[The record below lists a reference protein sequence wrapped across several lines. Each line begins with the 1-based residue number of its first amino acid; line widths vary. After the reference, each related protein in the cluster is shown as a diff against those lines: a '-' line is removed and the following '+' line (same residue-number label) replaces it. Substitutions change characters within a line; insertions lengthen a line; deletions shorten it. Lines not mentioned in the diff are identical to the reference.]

1 MKIASAEFVVGVTTL
16 NHLPVTNLPE
26 FVFLG
31 RSNVGKSS
39 LINALSNKKNLAR
52 SSGTPGK
59 TRELNYYLINDSL
72 YFVDLPGF
80 GYAKAPEQLRASW
93 GKFIE
98 QYLQTRKQI
107 KLAFHL
113 MDARHEPTELD
124 KALVGWLDFYKIPF
138 VVILTKADK
147 LARSKITNFV
157 KNAEEVFSTY
167 SSCRNVVPFSS
178 FTGDGK
184 SDVLKIISS
193 LLDSRKIP
201 S

>member
-52 SSGTPGK
+52 ASGTPGK
-59 TRELNYYLINDSL
+59 TRELNYYLINDTL

-157 KNAEEVFSTY
+157 KNAEEVFSAY
-167 SSCRNVVPFSS
+167 SSCRTVVPFSS

-184 SDVLKIISS
+184 AEVLKIISS
-193 LLDSRKIP
+193 LLDSKKMP

>member
-1 MKIASAEFVVGVTTL
+1 MKITSAEFVVGVTTL

-39 LINALSNKKNLAR
+39 LINALTNRKNLAR
-52 SSGTPGK
+52 SSSTPGK
-59 TRELNYYLINDSL
+59 TRELNYYLINNSL

-113 MDARHEPTELD
+113 MDSRHEPTELD

-138 VVILTKADK
+138 VVILTKSDK
-147 LARSKITNFV
+147 LARSKIATFV
-157 KNAEEVFSTY
+157 RNAEDIFTSFSN
-167 SSCRNVVPFSS
+167 CKNVLPFSS
-178 FTGDGK
+178 FSGDGRPE
-184 SDVLKIISS
+184 VLKIISATI
-193 LLDSRKIP
+193 K
-201 S
+201 

>member
-1 MKIASAEFVVGVTTL
+1 MKITSAEFVVGVTTL

-39 LINALSNKKNLAR
+39 LINALTNKKNLAR
-52 SSGTPGK
+52 TSGAPGK
-59 TRELNYYLINDSL
+59 TRELNYYLINDTL

-124 KALVGWLDFYKIPF
+124 EALVGWLDFYKIPF

-147 LARSKITNFV
+147 LARSKIANFV

-167 SSCRNVVPFSS
+167 SSCQHIVPFSS

-184 SDVLKIISS
+184 TDLLKIIT
-193 LLDSRKIP
+193 SRLQG
-201 S
+201 